1 MSNML
6 LYRCL
11 SSSPVTFYNTLE
23 NLLNDRNI
31 TDVVLGNFKID
42 ILKWTHI
49 DLQYVLCNYTVLVN
63 EATHISGSQIDH
75 VYVNNG
81 SLLSSKLIKLKYKVF
96 IFLTMA
102 QQSLDK

>member
-1 MSNML
+1 ML

-23 NLLNDRNI
+23 NLLNDSNI

-63 EATHISGSQIDH
+63 EATHISGSLINH
-75 VYVNNG
+75 VYVNNE
-81 SLLSSKLIKLKYKVF
+81 SLQKSS
-96 IFLTMA
+96 A
-102 QQSLDK
+102 DKTK